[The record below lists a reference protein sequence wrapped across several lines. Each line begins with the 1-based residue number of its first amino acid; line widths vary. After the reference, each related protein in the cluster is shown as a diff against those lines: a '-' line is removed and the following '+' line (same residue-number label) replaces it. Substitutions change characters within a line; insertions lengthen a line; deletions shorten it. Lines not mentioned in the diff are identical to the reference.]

1 MTRRCNLHC
10 IHCYAEAK
18 DDDTGA
24 ELSTS
29 EAKAMID
36 DLAQFGTPVLLF
48 SGGEPFLRADLMELI
63 DYAGNYGIR
72 TVVST
77 NGTLIDRHVAQ
88 DLKAVRIAY
97 VGISL
102 DGTEETNDRFR
113 GVKGAFSAA
122 MRGISA
128 CQEEGIKVGLRF
140 TVNRRNVAE
149 LPAIF
154 DLVSSRH
161 IERICVYHL
170 VYAGRGSHLVHEDL
184 SHEETRRVLHLI
196 MDRTA
201 ELFPGGSPRK
211 Y

>member
-1 MTRRCNLHC
+1 
-10 IHCYAEAK
+10 
-18 DDDTGA
+18 
-24 ELSTS
+24 
-29 EAKAMID
+29 MID

-140 TVNRRNVAE
+140 TVNVATWLSYRRSSISFPHAISSESASITSYMRDEVATSFTKTS
-149 LPAIF
+149 PMRKHGGF
-154 DLVSSRH
+154 STSSW
-161 IERICVYHL
+161 I
-170 VYAGRGSHLVHEDL
+170 APPNF
-184 SHEETRRVLHLI
+184 
-196 MDRTA
+196 
-201 ELFPGGSPRK
+201 FPGAAHGSTDRR
-211 Y
+211 